1 MVALKPECFSF
12 ISQQLE
18 LERRRPALISS
29 GAEEMLKDTS
39 IRLTITL
46 QVSMLKPSVF
56 MSVPEKKKQE
66 GEQVSR

>member
-1 MVALKPECFSF
+1 MFSF
-12 ISQQLE
+12 HFT
-18 LERRRPALISS
+18 
-29 GAEEMLKDTS
+29 AEEMLKDTS

-56 MSVPEKKKQE
+56 MSVPERKKQE